1 MAQSLAQAGVAG
13 RLIRVN
19 VLFTRQGYTAPSHR
33 NSSVANRSA
42 MNAPSASRRRFLVQA
57 VVAAAAVP
65 FVAPALIGRAQAQA
79 LKPLPAD
86 NATAVA
92 LAYVA
97 DAKASKH
104 ASFKPGSNCGNCQFF
119 TAATGACTL
128 FPGFS
133 VPAAAWCSAWAKKA

>member
-1 MAQSLAQAGVAG
+1 
-13 RLIRVN
+13 
-19 VLFTRQGYTAPSHR
+19 
-33 NSSVANRSA
+33 
-42 MNAPSASRRRFLVQA
+42 MNAPSPSRRQFLVRAA
-57 VVAAAAVP
+57 VVAAALP
-65 FVAPALIGRAQAQA
+65 FVSSAVIGTASAQA

-86 NATAVA
+86 HATAVA

-97 DAKASKH
+97 DAKTAKH
-104 ASFKPGSNCGNCQFF
+104 ANFKPGSSCANCQFF